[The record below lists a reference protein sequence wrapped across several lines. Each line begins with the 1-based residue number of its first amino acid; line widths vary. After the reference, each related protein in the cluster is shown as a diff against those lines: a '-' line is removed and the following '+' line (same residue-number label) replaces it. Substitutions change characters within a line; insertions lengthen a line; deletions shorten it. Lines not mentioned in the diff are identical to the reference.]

1 MMLNVSVIHLDER
14 EHEQAQ
20 GGKSE
25 AVEKDF
31 DDSSNHGQ
39 MIAFDDVIETN
50 FKVTRT
56 KRGEF
61 IEILCCLLPCILPI
75 VALII
80 ICYFIYVYS
89 FNNGDWGIVGAAFG

>member
-1 MMLNVSVIHLDER
+1 M
-14 EHEQAQ
+14 
-20 GGKSE
+20 
-25 AVEKDF
+25 EKDF
-31 DDSSNHGQ
+31 SNHGQ
-39 MIAFDDVIETN
+39 MIAFDDVIEEN
-50 FKVTRT
+50 FKVNAVTKT

-80 ICYFIYVYS
+80 ICYFIYVYA